1 MYNNNDFSALLLLKN
16 NNNNNNKMQV
26 LVNGN
31 RMATFKHRMM
41 ADIVN
46 AVAIDGDV
54 SIDKVAV
61 L

>member
-1 MYNNNDFSALLLLKN
+1 MTNNNDFFTLLTKKN
-16 NNNNNNKMQV
+16 NVQV

-61 L
+61 I

>member
-1 MYNNNDFSALLLLKN
+1 MYNNNDFSALLLLKK
-16 NNNNNNKMQV
+16 NNNKVQV

>member
-1 MYNNNDFSALLLLKN
+1 
-16 NNNNNNKMQV
+16 MQV